1 MSGGNKR
8 RRKKCHWNICH
19 LGINVVQSCLHFWRF
34 FIFLKKLYPI
44 NALSSIRK
52 INFGG
57 EFLYINKYKI
67 ILFFK
72 PRPKKP
78 THNTNAVHVHTE
90 TVKLADFAILLTAQF
105 LRSNITVCFGD
116 NHLRRIYIHTPGPTS
131 LSTELLFLNRF

>member
-1 MSGGNKR
+1 MHIRSSVQ
-8 RRKKCHWNICH
+8 
-19 LGINVVQSCLHFWRF
+19 NVFT
-34 FIFLKKLYPI
+34 FLKIFHIPKKAIPDKRPLI
-44 NALSSIRK
+44 DKENELWW
-52 INFGG
+52 G
-57 EFLYINKYKI
+57 FLYINKYKI

-116 NHLRRIYIHTPGPTS
+116 NHLWRIYIHTPAQLPLV
-131 LSTELLFLNRF
+131 LSFYS